1 VELTWRRALA
11 WRLNRHHLV
20 NRAAPADMLD
30 VVVAIG
36 GLHAQ
41 VMSSAELSLW
51 ARIDGLDR
59 DAVRDALWQSRA
71 LVKLWA
77 ARGTLY
83 LLPADELGM
92 WLSALGTSPKFHNAG
107 HPYMDE
113 FAGAVG
119 RAVHG
124 RVLTREEL
132 ATRVVAL
139 TGNATHGEWIRSSW
153 GSYLKAASFR
163 GLICFGPGDGTK
175 VTFTAPQTWAPFERI
190 DPEDAVR
197 HVMRRFLSG
206 YAPAA
211 PEDLTR
217 WWYGPPQP
225 RIGAKLIAA
234 LGGDATQVTVD
245 GRHAWA
251 LTEDVPG
258 LAAAATPNVARLLP
272 AFDPWVIG
280 AARHAPLLDAAHMA
294 DVFRPQGWISPVV
307 LVNGRIA
314 GVWHHER
321 RAGRLDVELTPF
333 APLPRWAFT
342 QLRSEAERLAEF
354 LGAATGGVAVS

>member
-1 VELTWRRALA
+1 MLTWKRALA
-11 WRLNRHHLV
+11 WRMVRHHLV
-20 NRAAPADMLD
+20 ERASPGDLVRVAG
-30 VVVAIG
+30 AIG

-41 VMSSAELSLW
+41 VSSSAELSLW
-51 ARIDGLDR
+51 ARIDGLSR
-59 DAVRDALWQSRA
+59 DAVREALWTDRT

-107 HPYMDE
+107 HPYMDD

-132 ATRVVAL
+132 ASRVVEL
-139 TGNATHGEWIRSSW
+139 TGDATHGEWIGSSW

-163 GLICFGPGDGTK
+163 GLICFGPGDGTR
-175 VTFTAPQTWAPFERI
+175 VTFTSPQTWAPFERM
-190 DPEDAVR
+190 DPTDAVR
-197 HVMRRFLSG
+197 QVVRRFLSA
-206 YAPAA
+206 YAPAE

-225 RIGAKLIAA
+225 RVGAKLLATLGAEAA
-234 LGGDATQVTVD
+234 PVTVD
-245 GRHAWA
+245 GRDAWA
-251 LTEDVPG
+251 LAADVPG
-258 LAAAATPNVARLLP
+258 LAGAAARDVARLLP
-272 AFDPWVIG
+272 SFDPWVIG
-280 AARHAPLLDAAHMA
+280 AARHAPLLDPAHVTA
-294 DVFRPQGWISPVV
+294 VFRPQGWVSPVI

-314 GVWHHER
+314 GTWRHER

-333 APLPRWAFT
+333 APLPRWALA
-342 QLRSEAERLAEF
+342 QLRAEAGRLSEF
-354 LGAATGGVAVS
+354 LDAAPGAVTA